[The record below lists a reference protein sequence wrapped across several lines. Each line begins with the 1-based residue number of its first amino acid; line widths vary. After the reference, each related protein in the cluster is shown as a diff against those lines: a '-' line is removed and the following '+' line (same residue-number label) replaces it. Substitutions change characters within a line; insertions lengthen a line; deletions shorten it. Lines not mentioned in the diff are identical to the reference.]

1 VAAFSYRAAGK
12 DGVVVEGTIEAPD
25 EQAAVDRLR
34 NTGLIPM
41 NVTAPREGGI
51 RKRLALR
58 SAKGDIITFTTELS
72 ALLNAGL
79 PLDRSLNIIA
89 EVTEGNQ
96 MKTIVQSILR
106 AIREGSSFSEAL
118 QKHPKVFPRLY
129 INMVRAGE
137 AGGILDVVLDKL
149 TEFLESA
156 KELKDHVISAMIY
169 PSILVVG
176 GGASIVF
183 MLTFVLP
190 RFSAIFSDIGG
201 SLPLSTQM
209 ILWVSSAVRT
219 MWWAILGSAILG
231 FVVAKRYIRTDEG
244 RLRWD
249 RLKLKLMRDVIT
261 KLETARFCRT
271 LGTLLKS
278 GVPLLQALNNSTD
291 VVSNRAIASA
301 LEKLHK
307 GAKEGK
313 GLAEPLA
320 ALHILPPLAISM
332 IRVGEETGQLDN
344 MLIKVAATYE
354 KNLREA
360 IKRFMNL
367 LEPMIIISMA
377 LIIGFIVLSV
387 FMAIFSIFELPV

>member
-1 VAAFSYRAAGK
+1 
-12 DGVVVEGTIEAPD
+12 
-25 EQAAVDRLR
+25 
-34 NTGLIPM
+34 
-41 NVTAPREGGI
+41 
-51 RKRLALR
+51 
-58 SAKGDIITFTTELS
+58 
-72 ALLNAGL
+72 
-79 PLDRSLNIIA
+79 
-89 EVTEGNQ
+89 
-96 MKTIVQSILR
+96 
-106 AIREGSSFSEAL
+106 
-118 QKHPKVFPRLY
+118 
-129 INMVRAGE
+129 
-137 AGGILDVVLDKL
+137 
-149 TEFLESA
+149 
-156 KELKDHVISAMIY
+156 
-169 PSILVVG
+169 
-176 GGASIVF
+176 
-183 MLTFVLP
+183 
-190 RFSAIFSDIGG
+190 
-201 SLPLSTQM
+201 
-209 ILWVSSAVRT
+209 